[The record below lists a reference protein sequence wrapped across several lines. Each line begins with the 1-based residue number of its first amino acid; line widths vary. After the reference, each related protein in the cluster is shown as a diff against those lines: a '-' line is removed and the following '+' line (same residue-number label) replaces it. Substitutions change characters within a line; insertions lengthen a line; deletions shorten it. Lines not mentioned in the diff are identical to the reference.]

1 LKSRRQQ
8 LHARIAR
15 AIETEFP
22 KIARKEPNVLA
33 HHFGQAG
40 LVDKAITYH
49 EQAGRR
55 ALAGSALAEA
65 LTQFSSALEQLAMLP
80 RSEERLNRELSI
92 HLAMGSAHVAAS
104 GFAAPATGEAY
115 KRSAELCEELSN
127 TRQLFPV
134 LYGLCLCHLFGAE
147 LAEAATAADRL
158 MKLAQPSSDRDLA
171 FFANRA
177 VGVSALPAGNFE
189 KAARPS

>member
-92 HLAMGSAHVAAS
+92 HLAMGSALDRRYRRDQRQ
-104 GFAAPATGEAY
+104 GDC
-115 KRSAELCEELSN
+115 RSDQ
-127 TRQLFPV
+127 TRF
-134 LYGLCLCHLFGAE
+134 
-147 LAEAATAADRL
+147 DR
-158 MKLAQPSSDRDLA
+158 
-171 FFANRA
+171 
-177 VGVSALPAGNFE
+177 GHT
-189 KAARPS
+189 